1 MSSRTKL
8 LIATGF
14 AGVAAWAGVAFMGS
28 AGSQVSSPPSG
39 FDLERPYDAEIVETH
54 RSAGEVT
61 KQLRHEVH
69 FVDSENYDVTS
80 TKEVGDDFDV
90 TDEVRRPGSY
100 RRISPDAYYDVA
112 DVVPDADEQARLSD
126 ELGPDA
132 AGAAVQELARSGQ
145 MQRHDGVWA
154 DEKDVEAGAR
164 PVPQAAGTVLGIKRD
179 PASNNPTDLKLV
191 YQRNGDVTV
200 GMVSDGP
207 WSLTITIDAEGRP
220 LKATEVVERG
230 REITYEFERFSYST
244 PAT

>member
-1 MSSRTKL
+1 ML
-8 LIATGF
+8 LIATGV
-14 AGVAAWAGVAFMGS
+14 AGVAAWAGIAFTGS

-69 FVDSENYDVTS
+69 FVDSEN
-80 TKEVGDDFDV
+80 
-90 TDEVRRPGSY
+90 
-100 RRISPDAYYDVA
+100 YDVA

-200 GMVSDGP
+200 GTVSDGP
-207 WSLTITIDAEGRP
+207 WSLTITIDAQGRP
-220 LKATEVVERG
+220 LKATEVVERD
-230 REITYEFERFSYST
+230 REITYEFERFSYRT

>member
-1 MSSRTKL
+1 MSSRTML
-8 LIATGF
+8 LIATGV
-14 AGVAAWAGVAFMGS
+14 AGVAAWAGIAFTGS

-112 DVVPDADEQARLSD
+112 DVVPDADEPMPLHRLFP
-126 ELGPDA
+126 EFGLRA
-132 AGAAVQELARSGQ
+132 APLDGLIKAVRG
-145 MQRHDGVWA
+145 RFV
-154 DEKDVEAGAR
+154 
-164 PVPQAAGTVLGIKRD
+164 TVLE
-179 PASNNPTDLKLV
+179 P
-191 YQRNGDVTV
+191 
-200 GMVSDGP
+200 
-207 WSLTITIDAEGRP
+207 
-220 LKATEVVERG
+220 
-230 REITYEFERFSYST
+230 
-244 PAT
+244 